1 MHICLILSIL
11 MVSKPKNTIML
22 QNKDI
27 AKIQEIKTLFS
38 NSWIQPEF
46 FSKQIELF
54 NFTKASKI
62 FKVIKKSGVPVWDII
77 KVLLILPFSNV
88 KNINSLS
95 GNNMSPDAMGEKD
108 VYYRLLGNQ
117 KMNWRNILLLFV
129 KQYLKLDNNFS
140 EPLGNTKCLIFDD
153 TEIAKTGKTIE
164 GVSKIHSH
172 VTRTFIFGF
181 KLLVAGYWNGS
192 VFIPV
197 DFSFHRENKK
207 RKYGL
212 TKKEYRKQKKTKR
225 EKGSPVLRRFKELNS
240 KKNDIIVEMF
250 KRINQRQIPVN
261 YILIDSWFT
270 TITLL
275 KKLMVVNGEVNIIG
289 MYKYNSKVLIGQD
302 EKSIKQLRKSKK
314 GIKRSRT
321 TGFYHMSFIGEVD
334 GLKVKVFLTRKGKN
348 GAWHTLISTDT
359 SLSFNHMIEVYNIRW
374 SIEVFFKE
382 AKQLLGLGKSQ
393 STNFDVQVA
402 HVTITMIQYLLISLK
417 YRVEA
422 YETINGLFKNL
433 KQDYIE
439 HKLNERLMS
448 VIIDILVVLDLLGIE
463 FDAEITISRL
473 ISYSEEFNFIE
484 NQNKSLNH
492 CKMVA

>member
-1 MHICLILSIL
+1 
-11 MVSKPKNTIML
+11 ML
-22 QNKDI
+22 
-27 AKIQEIKTLFS
+27 L
-38 NSWIQPEF
+38 
-46 FSKQIELF
+46 
-54 NFTKASKI
+54 
-62 FKVIKKSGVPVWDII
+62 V
-77 KVLLILPFSNV
+77 LPFSNV

-95 GNNMSPDAMGEKD
+95 SNNMSPDTVGAKD

-129 KQYLKLDNNFS
+129 KQYLKLDDKFS
-140 EPLGNTKCLIFDD
+140 EPVGNTKCLIFDD
-153 TEIAKTGKTIE
+153 TEIVKTGKAIE

-172 VTRTFIFGF
+172 VTKTFIIGF

-192 VFIPV
+192 VFIPI
-197 DFSFHRENKK
+197 DFSFHRENKNNK
-207 RKYGL
+207 QRRYGL

-225 EKGSPVLRRFKELNS
+225 EKGSPVLRRFKELNC
-240 KKNDIIVEMF
+240 KKNDIIIEMF
-250 KRINQRQIPVN
+250 KRANQRRITVD

-275 KKLMVVNGEVNIIG
+275 KKLMLINGKINIIG
-289 MYKYNSKVLIGQD
+289 MYKYNSKVSIGED
-302 EKSIKQLRKSKK
+302 EKTIKQLRKSKK

-321 TGFYHMSFIGEVD
+321 TGFYHMSFIGEID
-334 GLKVKVFLTRKGKN
+334 GLKVKVFLTRRGKN

-402 HVTITMIQYLLISLK
+402 QVTITMIQYLLISLK

-433 KQDYIE
+433 KQKYIE
-439 HKLNERLMS
+439 HKLNKRLMS
-448 VIIDILVVLDLLGIE
+448 VIMDILLVLDLLGIE
-463 FDAEITISRL
+463 FDPMITISKL
-473 ISYSEEFNFIE
+473 ISCSDELSFIE
-484 NQNKSLNH
+484 NHSKLTDH

>member
-1 MHICLILSIL
+1 
-11 MVSKPKNTIML
+11 ML
-22 QNKDI
+22 RNKDI

-46 FSKQIELF
+46 FSKQLELF

-62 FKVIKKSGVPVWDII
+62 FKVIKKSGVPAWDVI

-88 KNINSLS
+88 KNINSLYS
-95 GNNMSPDAMGEKD
+95 NNMSPDTLGEKD
-108 VYYRLLGNQ
+108 VYYRLLSNQ
-117 KMNWRNILLLFV
+117 KLNWRNILLLFV
-129 KQYLKLDNNFS
+129 KQYLKLDNKFS
-140 EPLGNTKCLIFDD
+140 EPVGNTKCLIFDD
-153 TEIAKTGKTIE
+153 TEIVKTGKAIE

-172 VTRTFIFGF
+172 VSKTFIFGF

-192 VFIPV
+192 VFIPI
-197 DFSFHRENKK
+197 DFSFHRENKNNKK

-212 TKKEYRKQKKTKR
+212 TKKEYRKQKRTKR
-225 EKGSPVLRRFKELNS
+225 KKGSPVLRRFKELNS

-250 KRINQRQIPVN
+250 KRINQRQISVN

-275 KKLMVVNGEVNIIG
+275 KKLMFVNDKINIIG
-289 MYKYNSKVLIGQD
+289 MYKYNSKVSMEQE
-302 EKSIKQLRKSKK
+302 EKTIKQLRKSKK

-321 TGFYHMSFIGEVD
+321 TGFYHMSFVGEID
-334 GLKVKVFLTRKGKN
+334 GLKLKIFLTRKGKN

-359 SLSFNHMIEVYNIRW
+359 SLSFNHMIEIYNIRW

-402 HVTITMIQYLLISLK
+402 QVTITMIQYLLISLK

-422 YETINGLFKNL
+422 YETINGLFKDM
-433 KQDYIE
+433 KQNYIE
-439 HKLNERLMS
+439 HKLNKRLMS

-463 FDAEITISRL
+463 INIETTISNL
-473 ISYSEEFNFIE
+473 ISYSDNFSFLKNTNDCTSIY
-484 NQNKSLNH
+484 KLAS
-492 CKMVA
+492 

>member
-1 MHICLILSIL
+1 MA
-11 MVSKPKNTIML
+11 PDTI
-22 QNKDI
+22 
-27 AKIQEIKTLFS
+27 
-38 NSWIQPEF
+38 
-46 FSKQIELF
+46 
-54 NFTKASKI
+54 
-62 FKVIKKSGVPVWDII
+62 
-77 KVLLILPFSNV
+77 
-88 KNINSLS
+88 
-95 GNNMSPDAMGEKD
+95 GEKD

-117 KMNWRNILLLFV
+117 KINWRNILLLFV
-129 KQYLKLDNNFS
+129 KRYLKLDNEFS
-140 EPLGNTKCLIFDD
+140 EPTGNTKCLIFDD
-153 TEIAKTGKTIE
+153 TEIAKTGKAIE

-192 VFIPV
+192 VFIPI
-197 DFSFHRENKK
+197 DFSFHRENKNNK
-207 RKYGL
+207 TRKYGL

-250 KRINQRQIPVN
+250 KRINQRQISVN

-275 KKLMVVNGEVNIIG
+275 KKLMAVNGKINIIG
-289 MYKYNSKVLIGQD
+289 MYKYNSKVSIGQY

-321 TGFYHMSFIGEVD
+321 TGFYHMSFIGEID
-334 GLKVKVFLTRKGKN
+334 GLKVKIFLTRKGKN

-433 KQDYIE
+433 KQNYIE
-439 HKLNERLMS
+439 HKLNERIMS

-463 FDAEITISRL
+463 FDAMITISRL
-473 ISYSEEFNFIE
+473 ISYSEELNIIE
-484 NQNKSLNH
+484 NQNKSLSL